1 MIIYF
6 IQIASVH
13 YVFVVNSLIT
23 QLNILKKKT
32 IKNEQKK
39 NFEIEKIAFSCI
51 LKENRYI
58 CSRSNLEICI
68 FFSFPNSDFLD
79 DN

>member
-23 QLNILKKKT
+23 QLNILKKKN
-32 IKNEQKK
+32 IKNEKK
-39 NFEIEKIAFSCI
+39 IFEIEKIAFSCI
-51 LKENRYI
+51 LKENRYTYM
-58 CSRSNLEICI
+58 L
-68 FFSFPNSDFLD
+68 SF
-79 DN
+79 